1 MSQTRD
7 IKELMSRIDA
17 RDLARELLG
26 DGKRTGRAVMYRV
39 RSERT
44 PSFAVYADGYKDF
57 GSGGDTG
64 DTFGL
69 LVRLGAAANRAEA
82 IQQVADRIDGAGGV
96 LTASVPRRVDPT
108 VASDPPPAAWQRSM
122 SAAIDKHHTYLMSA
136 APDAQRARAWLQ
148 ARGITDE
155 LIARF
160 KLGYSPRWHKT
171 DYVLP
176 EADAD
181 GGKRRVSIPPGIVIP
196 WFADGA
202 LWSVHVRCREA
213 KLAAALGLQSDRDS
227 SGDETAKY
235 KYVLGSHIRGALFNG
250 DVLQQDRPVLFVEGE
265 FDAMIAAAQLD
276 GVNVVT
282 LGGASTHLA
291 ARWRSRITGAAFVCL
306 DNDPAGR
313 DGAASLLKCLPPTA
327 QRVELP
333 AEKDITDYVLSGGD
347 LCTWWTAATAQRAGQ
362 GSADQ
367 SAPRTPPI
375 QSHVE
380 PLIGDHVISQRYL
393 TALPNTDAPALAIIS
408 DVGTGKT
415 TLAIQAMRTAD
426 TAIYVAHREKL
437 ADNFTRAADAAG
449 VIVEHYKSLSRADRR
464 RPSKVAF
471 CINSYAALAGDAEGL
486 PTAGLLILDE
496 IAQQLEH
503 VYGDAGTFDG
513 QEAIF
518 AAESLKYAIKHAGR
532 VLALDAHLDAVS
544 LDYLRAVRGDQAV
557 ETVMNTYTADRGAL
571 IMHEKRTGALAAGEK
586 LIAENAGVVV
596 YAFASVERAQTAAA
610 DLAQRLGDAD
620 TVLLLTAENADGDR
634 QAAFIRDPNG
644 EIGKYRAVLYSPVLG
659 TGFDITAPVRAVIG
673 IMGGAHLSA
682 FDARQMIGRCRNTRE
697 THVYLP
703 KRSGSLEENADAI
716 YQLELDKAQGTRR
729 KLFID
734 GVIGKEDSA
743 AWQQQLDYLRW
754 HSRVIARRNWSMNH
768 LRDHFVELANG
779 YAVTTADA
787 DDPALYER
795 QKAIKEALDAQRK
808 EMALTVE
815 PIDREAFRRLKE
827 AGRVDQAA
835 AAGHLRWKV
844 ETVIGATI
852 TPELRD
858 QLWTSSQRSA
868 VRHYTDLLDNVA
880 LLKLADAKEDADGVP
895 IPRRSHR
902 TKRRNVV
909 IAVLN
914 QLVGTGGMTVE
925 LDRAEFERRL
935 QPVIAKY
942 REDLKYLGWR
952 EDRIPTETPAIIRG
966 ILRAYF
972 GGSGLI
978 LHSQQ
983 RTVAGEKV
991 RLYQLDQ
998 AALDVLI
1005 SLATRRLQMLERR
1018 RLEDTETSN
1027 LNFAKQPL
1035 YRGDGK
1041 FKIDRP
1047 RPVETVPA
1055 RVDAPIW
1062 SPDPDTFAAVFG

>member
-1 MSQTRD
+1 MDLEGRRALSQTLDTPLQQLRERGIAQTAASYGARFVWHHQRPAVEYRALPTQAVRRKFFD
-7 IKELMSRIDA
+7 GRKPKYGWETGHKEKF
-17 RDLARELLG
+17 G
-26 DGKRTGRAVMYRV
+26 
-39 RSERT
+39 
-44 PSFAVYADGYKDF
+44 AVYY
-57 GSGGDTG
+57 
-64 DTFGL
+64 
-69 LVRLGAAANRAEA
+69 
-82 IQQVADRIDGAGGV
+82 
-96 LTASVPRRVDPT
+96 
-108 VASDPPPAAWQRSM
+108 
-122 SAAIDKHHTYLMSA
+122 
-136 APDAQRARAWLQ
+136 
-148 ARGITDE
+148 
-155 LIARF
+155 
-160 KLGYSPRWHKT
+160 
-171 DYVLP
+171 
-176 EADAD
+176 
-181 GGKRRVSIPPGIVIP
+181 IPQG
-196 WFADGA
+196 
-202 LWSVHVRCREA
+202 E
-213 KLAAALGLQSDRDS
+213 AALR
-227 SGDETAKY
+227 A
-235 KYVLGSHIRGALFNG
+235 A
-250 DVLQQDRPVLFVEGE
+250 
-265 FDAMIAAAQLD
+265 IAAADGQLWIANGEPSLWAYHAAGCLNSICWFGEGSIPHTLSAD
-276 GVNVVT
+276 LRVWGVTEVRNP
-282 LGGASTHLA
+282 A
-291 ARWRSRITGAAFVCL
+291 
-306 DNDPAGR
+306 DNDDGGR
-313 DGAASLLKCLPPTA
+313 KSAKGVRSLLKESGIRYLPLEWGENLKKGYDANDSWIDAGFDAARFVERLQNLKALILPSD
-327 QRVELP
+327 ELP
-333 AEKDITDYVLSGGD
+333 SRRP
-347 LCTWWTAATAQRAGQ
+347 WPAATSGDRGMKKADAIAEIISRAESRQGRQAKRNGKYANFCCLLHEEREPSAGINVETGTYTCLAGCGSLRLEEVCERLNIDYHPYTPPEPPRGASSSRPREQKPAQQAGQ
-362 GSADQ
+362 SRADQ
-367 SAPRTPPI
+367 SAPGTPPL
-375 QSHVE
+375 QPHVE

-393 TALPNTDAPALAIIS
+393 TALPNTGAPALAIVS

-415 TLAIQAMRTAD
+415 TLAIQAIRTAD

-437 ADNFTRAADAAG
+437 ADNFTRAADADG

-503 VYGDAGTFDG
+503 IYGDAGTFDG
-513 QEAIF
+513 QEAIL

-532 VLALDAHLDAVS
+532 VLALDAHLDVVA
-544 LDYLRAVRGDQAV
+544 LHYLRAVRGDQAV
-557 ETVMNTYTADRGAL
+557 ETVVNTYTADRGAL

-586 LIAENAGVVV
+586 LIAEQAGVVV
-596 YAFASVERAQTAAA
+596 YAFASVERAQTVAA

-620 TVLLLTAENADGDR
+620 AVLLLTADNADGDR

-644 EIGKYRAVLYSPVLG
+644 EISKYQAVLYSPVLG

-703 KRSGSLEENADAI
+703 KRSGSLEENPDTI

-768 LRDHFVELANG
+768 LRDHFVELATG
-779 YAVTTADA
+779 YTVTHTDA

-808 EMALTVE
+808 EMALTVA
-815 PIDREAFRRLKE
+815 PVDREAFQRLKE
-827 AGRVDQAA
+827 AGRVDQTA
-835 AAGHLRWKV
+835 AAGHVRWKI
-844 ETVIGATI
+844 ETVVGATI

-858 QLWTSSQRSA
+858 HLWTSSQRSA

-914 QLVGTGGMTVE
+914 QLVGTGGTTVE

-935 QPVIAKY
+935 EPVIAKY
-942 REDLKYLGWR
+942 RGDLIYFGWR
-952 EDRIPTETPAIIRG
+952 GDRIPTETPSIVRG

-972 GGSGLI
+972 GGSGLT

-1005 SLATRRLQMLERR
+1005 DLATRRLQMLERR

-1027 LNFAKQPL
+1027 LNFAKQAP
-1035 YRGDGK
+1035 YKGDGK
-1041 FKIDRP
+1041 FKIDRQRSIEAGP
-1047 RPVETVPA
+1047 PQADP
-1055 RVDAPIW
+1055 PIW
-1062 SPDPDTFAAVFG
+1062 SPDPATFAAVFG